1 MVEEKT
7 GKIVLVEDDDH
18 FRLMLRKLIEGR
30 FPLASIE
37 EASDGNGAME
47 KIKAFHPDLIFMDIR
62 LPQENGLVLT
72 KKIKELYPQA
82 QVIIL
87 TGFDLPEYRE
97 AALES
102 GASFFASKQKSSAKD
117 ILEFVNLALSAGKES
132 PAGAS

>member
-7 GKIVLVEDDDH
+7 GKIILVEDDDN
-18 FRLMLRKLIEGR
+18 FRLMLKKLIQGR
-30 FPLASIE
+30 FPHTAIE
-37 EASDGNGAME
+37 EAREGNEAME
-47 KIKAFHPDLIFMDIR
+47 KIAALDPDLIFMDIR
-62 LPQENGLVLT
+62 LPKENGLVLT

-102 GASFFASKQKSSAKD
+102 GASFFASKQNSSAKD
-117 ILEFVNLALSAGKES
+117 ILDFVNMALSAAKGP
-132 PAGAS
+132 PAGVN

>member
-7 GKIVLVEDDDH
+7 GKIILVEDDDH
-18 FRLMLRKLIEGR
+18 FRLILRRLIEGR
-30 FPLASIE
+30 FPLTSIE
-37 EASDGNGAME
+37 EAREGNEAME

-62 LPQENGLVLT
+62 LHKENGLVLT

-82 QVIIL
+82 QVIVL

-102 GASFFASKQKSSAKD
+102 GASFFASKQKSSVKD
-117 ILEFVNLALSAGKES
+117 ILEFVDTALSAGKLS
-132 PAGAS
+132 PAGPS

>member
-7 GKIVLVEDDDH
+7 GKILLVEDDDP

-30 FPLASIE
+30 FPLTSIE
-37 EASDGNGAME
+37 EASEGNEAME
-47 KIKAFHPDLIFMDIR
+47 KIKVFHPDLIFMDIR
-62 LPQENGLVLT
+62 LTKGNGLVLT
-72 KKIKELYPQA
+72 KEIKELYPQA
-82 QVIIL
+82 QVIVL

-117 ILEFVNLALSAGKES
+117 ILEFVNTALSAGKGS
-132 PAGAS
+132 PAGAG